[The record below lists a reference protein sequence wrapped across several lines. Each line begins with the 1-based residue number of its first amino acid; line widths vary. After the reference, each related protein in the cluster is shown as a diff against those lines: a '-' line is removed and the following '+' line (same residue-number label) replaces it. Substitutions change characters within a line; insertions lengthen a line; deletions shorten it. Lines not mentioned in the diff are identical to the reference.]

1 MSSIDQSEIDKF
13 SAMAAEWWD
22 PNGKFRPLHQMNPI
36 RLDYITRQIA
46 AQFDRDLRADR
57 PFEGLDLLDIG
68 CGGGLLAEPMTRLG
82 ATVTGIDASERN
94 IPVAQTHAE
103 EQGLT
108 IDYRATTAEDLAAEG
123 GSYDAVLA
131 MEVIEHVANPPEFMT
146 TCGALLKPGG
156 LVICSTL
163 NRTAKSFALAIV
175 GAEWVLRW
183 LPRGTHDWNR
193 FVTPDEMKDMM
204 ERAGLTCVDRTG
216 MVFNPVSWKWSLS
229 AGDLSVNYV
238 GTAVKS

>member
-1 MSSIDQSEIDKF
+1 MSSIDRSEVDKF

-57 PFEGLDLLDIG
+57 PFEGLSLLDIG

-82 ATVTGIDASERN
+82 AAVTGIDASERN

-108 IDYRATTAEDLAAEG
+108 IDYRAATAEALASEG
-123 GSYDAVLA
+123 ETYDVVLA
-131 MEVIEHVANPPEFMT
+131 MEVIEHVANPPEFVA
-146 TCGALLKPGG
+146 TCGTLLKPEG
-156 LVICSTL
+156 LMICSTL
-163 NRTAKSFALAIV
+163 NRTTKSFALAIV

-183 LPRGTHDWNR
+183 LPRGTHDWDR
-193 FVTPDEMKDMM
+193 FVKPDEMKQMM
-204 ERAGLTCVDRTG
+204 EGAGLTSVDRTG
-216 MVFNPVSWKWSLS
+216 MVFDPLSWKWSLS
-229 AGDLSVNYV
+229 ATDLSVNYV
-238 GTAVKS
+238 GAAVKG

>member
-1 MSSIDQSEIDKF
+1 MSSIDPSEVDKF

-46 AQFDRDLRADR
+46 AQFGRDLRAKR
-57 PFEGLDLLDIG
+57 PFEGLSLLDIG

-108 IDYRATTAEDLAAEG
+108 IDYRAATAEALASD
-123 GSYDAVLA
+123 GSTYDVVLA
-131 MEVIEHVANPPEFMT
+131 MEVIEHVANPPGFVT
-146 TCGALLKPGG
+146 TCGSLLKSDG
-156 LVICSTL
+156 LMICSTL
-163 NRTAKSFALAIV
+163 NRTTKSFALAIV

-183 LPRGTHDWNR
+183 LPRGTHDWDR
-193 FVTPDEMKDMM
+193 FVKPDEMKQMM
-204 ERAGLTCVDRTG
+204 EGAGLACVDRTG
-216 MVFNPVSWKWSLS
+216 MVFDSLSWKWSLS
-229 AGDLSVNYV
+229 ATDLSVNYV
-238 GTAVKS
+238 GAAVKS

>member
-1 MSSIDQSEIDKF
+1 MSSIDRSEIDKF

-46 AQFDRDLRADR
+46 AQFDRDQRTDR

-82 ATVTGIDASERN
+82 AKVTGIDASERN
-94 IPVAQTHAE
+94 IPVAQAHAE

-108 IDYRATTAEDLAAEG
+108 IDYRATTAEALAGEG
-123 GSYDAVLA
+123 TKYDVVLA

-156 LVICSTL
+156 LLICSTL
-163 NRTAKSFALAIV
+163 NRTTKSFALAIV

-193 FVTPDEMKDMM
+193 FVTPAEMKGMM
-204 ERAGLTCVDRTG
+204 EGAGLACVDRTG
-216 MVFNPVSWKWSLS
+216 MVFDPLSWKWSLS
-229 AGDLSVNYV
+229 STDLSVNYV
-238 GTAVKS
+238 GAAVKG